1 MFWSTKPTL
10 SDDDVEWQLGAWAWL
25 LENLGGI
32 DRLKSLPSKYPRQ
45 ADFPRSGL
53 SGHAHVEF
61 VFSQVCGQ
69 LGVDPSNFELV
80 AQQAAIDP
88 HVGHLAIVKNAPRD
102 PAGTYSRQD
111 NRQVITY
118 EPGSARDLEHLIA
131 VLAHELCHGILHSIP
146 ARPDDWGDNEEFAT
160 DLATVFF
167 GFGLFGGNQ
176 SFQFSQFND
185 VGSGTQGW
193 STRRL
198 GYLTQ
203 AEWGF
208 ALAVRVLLTGED
220 IEPVKQHAVDA
231 LGSHFIKNHRYLLKY
246 RDRLEPLAD
255 MMG

>member
-10 SDDDVEWQLGAWAWL
+10 SEDDIEWQLGAWAWL

-61 VFSQVCGQ
+61 VFAQVCGQ

-80 AQQAAIDP
+80 AQ
-88 HVGHLAIVKNAPRD
+88 IVKNAPRD

-131 VLAHELCHGILHSIP
+131 VLAHEVCHGILHSIP
-146 ARPDDWGDNEEFAT
+146 ARPDDWGDNEEFVT

-193 STRRL
+193 ATRRL

-208 ALAVRVLLTGED
+208 ALAVRILLTGED
-220 IEPVKQHAVDA
+220 IEPIKQYAVEA
-231 LGSHFIKNHRYLLKY
+231 LGSHFVKNHRYLSKHPALL
-246 RDRLEPLAD
+246 DALARIA
-255 MMG
+255 G